1 MTEIKEYKINENE
14 KVVYAHQLEKLILLK
29 CPCFPK
35 QSTDSM

>member
-1 MTEIKEYKINENE
+1 MKEIKDYKINENE

-29 CPCFPK
+29 RPCYPK